1 MAVHSFGKY
10 TPWYDLNSLGID
22 VLQIDWA
29 SKAIDDQNVNL
40 QTEWIKWGSN
50 ISLKEVLF
58 QIKDFLS

>member
-1 MAVHSFGKY
+1 M
-10 TPWYDLNSLGID
+10 
-22 VLQIDWA
+22 LQIDWA